1 MARLL
6 ESRPMQKVEFQPG
19 PLAHTVA
26 TVLQPDER
34 PRVDAA
40 GNGCFAVVHR
50 DSIPEAIRVVRE
62 RAVDAVI
69 LSVHRC
75 PTAQIDAV
83 EHLVRDFPEI
93 PTVALVSRHDPE
105 ASQALL
111 NLGATGIR
119 QVVDVTA
126 PSGWQRLRELV
137 SGPAS
142 RSSARIQGPLFDVLG
157 EVPAD
162 TRLFFEVM
170 IRLAPETVTVRRL
183 AVRLHVRPSTLMSR
197 FQRAG
202 LPSPKSYLAMIRLL
216 HAAALFE
223 GQGLSVADVAYRL
236 EYSSPQSFGR
246 HVRALLGI
254 TSSEFRRRLPLAAA
268 LDRFLGIMVTPYREA
283 LRSFHPLAAGN
294 GTTDT
299 AQRFPVGGTP
309 IP

>member
-1 MARLL
+1 MR
-6 ESRPMQKVEFQPG
+6 SPEFQAESI
-19 PLAHTVA
+19 AHIVA
-26 TVLQPDER
+26 TVLRPDER

-40 GNGCFAVVHR
+40 GSGCFAVLHR
-50 DSIPEAIRVVRE
+50 DSVPEAIRVVRE
-62 RAVDAVI
+62 RTVDAVI

-75 PTAQIDAV
+75 PTAQIDAI

-157 EVPAD
+157 EVPGD

-170 IRLAPETVTVRRL
+170 IRLAPETVTVRRM

-216 HAAALFE
+216 HAAALLE

-246 HVRALLGI
+246 HVRALMGI
-254 TSSEFRRRLPLAAA
+254 TSSEFRRRLPFSAA
-268 LDRFLGIMVTPYREA
+268 LDRFLSIMVTPYREA
-283 LRSFHPLAAGN
+283 LQSFHPLAAGN

-299 AQRFPVGGTP
+299 AQRFPVGATQQDGGLK
-309 IP
+309 IED

>member
-1 MARLL
+1 MDRT
-6 ESRPMQKVEFQPG
+6 EVSTDQ
-19 PLAHTVA
+19 LAHTVA
-26 TVLQPDER
+26 AVLRPEER

-40 GNGCFAVVHR
+40 GNGCFAVLHR
-50 DSIPEAIRVVRE
+50 DSIPEAIRAVRE
-62 RAVDAVI
+62 RGVDAVI

-75 PTAQIDAV
+75 PGSQIDAV

-111 NLGATGIR
+111 DLGATGIR

-157 EVPAD
+157 DAPAD

-202 LPSPKSYLAMIRLL
+202 LPSPKSYLMMIRLL
-216 HAAALFE
+216 HASVLFE
-223 GQGLSVADVAYRL
+223 GGALSVADVAYRL

-246 HVRALLGI
+246 HVRALMGI
-254 TSSEFRRRLPLAAA
+254 TSSEFRRRLPFAAA
-268 LDRFLGIMVTPYREA
+268 LERFLAIMVTPYREA
-283 LRSFHPLAAGN
+283 LLNFHPLAAGN

-299 AQRFPVGGTP
+299 GQRFPVGETVLIGGLRD
-309 IP
+309 